1 MPDEA
6 DALRELRNA
15 VRAFNN
21 IPQIQERRA
30 NAIRQAIAAGVPTA
44 RIAEITGLTQQRIYQ
59 IEKRTR

>member
-15 VRAFNN
+15 VRAYGT

-30 NAIRQAIAAGVPTA
+30 AAIRHAIQAGVSTA
-44 RIAEITGLTQQRIYQ
+44 RISEITGLSQQRIYQ
-59 IEKRTR
+59 IRNGTR

>member
-15 VRAFNN
+15 VRAYSK
-21 IPQIQERRA
+21 IPEIEQRRA
-30 NAIRQAIAAGVPTA
+30 DAIRQAIAAGIPTA

-59 IEKRTR
+59 IRNGK